1 MQIHGSK
8 IVTTCMF
15 LSIRLNTC
23 FESVVWF
30 RNKKNLI
37 VNYVLLSKGLEYAC
51 FVTGGDVWY
60 TGKAHG
66 TITETGVI
74 ISPARISAYHHHV
87 CVSKDCST

>member
-1 MQIHGSK
+1 
-8 IVTTCMF
+8 MF

-23 FESVVWF
+23 FGLVVLDE
-30 RNKKNLI
+30 KKEILI
-37 VNYVLLSKGLEYAC
+37 FNYAHLSEGLQHAC

-74 ISPARISAYHHHV
+74 ISPPGISAHHHHV
-87 CVSKDCST
+87 CVSENCST